1 MLPLDGRR
9 AGVHRTRVEYIS
21 NSEVPP
27 EQLAAALGQERWQQI
42 GVAAARA
49 MERLRSLIDQGSKRL
64 EDESFEDYKMR
75 MKVEK
80 HLVRDYLKG
89 YIIER

>member
-1 MLPLDGRR
+1 MNDGMNTFIYP
-9 AGVHRTRVEYIS
+9 VQTK
-21 NSEVPP
+21 
-27 EQLAAALGQERWQQI
+27 EQRKNNEDP
-42 GVAAARA
+42 
-49 MERLRSLIDQGSKRL
+49 RLKVSDMVQGSKRL